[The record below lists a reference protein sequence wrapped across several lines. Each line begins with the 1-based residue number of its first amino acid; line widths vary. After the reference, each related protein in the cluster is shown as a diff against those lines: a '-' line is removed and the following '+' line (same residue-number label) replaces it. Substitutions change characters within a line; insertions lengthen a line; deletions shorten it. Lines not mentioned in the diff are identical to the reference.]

1 MSLAP
6 LRPQTVLCAVAR
18 RAVLSMALSI
28 GRLGL
33 VGLAGLAGPASP
45 AQAQAPPE
53 RERIAAERREVEAT
67 FNAAQTACQ
76 SRFLLT
82 QCLDQAR
89 EQRRL
94 AMDSLQRRQLE
105 IDDLARRERS
115 AQRLQALQQRAA
127 AGVTGAGTAA
137 LTAVLTASGAVAA
150 PMAAPASGREPGLA
164 AQSQPASAPV
174 RLITGPRTRTEPESR
189 SATKPAAARPALGAA
204 AAASAA
210 QRAQRSQADFQ
221 RRQHEADAH
230 RAAVL
235 ARNQRQD
242 ADRPPAA
249 GLPVPAAPKT
259 AASTAASAAP

>member
-18 RAVLSMALSI
+18 RAVLGLALSI

-115 AQRLQALQQRAA
+115 AQRLQALQQRVA
-127 AGVTGAGTAA
+127 AGVTAAGTAA
-137 LTAVLTASGAVAA
+137 GTASGAVAA
-150 PMAAPASGREPGLA
+150 PMAAPASGPEPGLA

-174 RLITGPRTRTEPESR
+174 RLITRPRTRTEPESR

-204 AAASAA
+204 VAASAA

-259 AASTAASAAP
+259 AASAAP

>member
-1 MSLAP
+1 MSLGP
-6 LRPQTVLCAVAR
+6 TRPQPELCAVAR
-18 RAVLSMALSI
+18 RAAMGLAVSI
-28 GRLGL
+28 GGVALVGL
-33 VGLAGLAGPASP
+33 VGLAGSPSP
-45 AQAQAPPE
+45 ARAQVPLE
-53 RERIAAERREVEAT
+53 RERIAAERRQAEAT

-115 AQRLQALQQRAA
+115 AQRLQALQQRAET
-127 AGVTGAGTAA
+127 GVTAAGTAA
-137 LTAVLTASGAVAA
+137 GTAGLTASGPVAS
-150 PMAAPASGREPGLA
+150 PMAAPVAAPAFGPEPGLA
-164 AQSQPASAPV
+164 DPSPPASAPV
-174 RLITGPRTRTEPESR
+174 RLIARPRTRIEPETR
-189 SATKPAAARPALGAA
+189 SATTPAASSSVQGASA
-204 AAASAA
+204 AAA
-210 QRAQRSQADFQ
+210 QRAQGSRADFL

-242 ADRPPAA
+242 AVRPPAA
-249 GLPVPAAPKT
+249 GLPVPAAP
-259 AASTAASAAP
+259 